1 MLFTLRIFIWFNL
14 ISSLC
19 VVVSWFTVFF
29 HLSKLALMSSLYV
42 AVSWF
47 TVFSGFFMSSTVESW
62 WGHSG
67 VRDFL
72 CLDSCVYYFCTSGRV
87 YLCAQLWLEEM
98 SNLTFESGI
107 ICTSHKL
114 IAKNAKIRTRWS
126 TVLWQW
132 DRIKALGPSLTCSYD
147 IRCSTTKNR
156 CQHIPS
162 IEKEGVWVAVDHAS
176 RVLSFSNAFVRSH
189 VVMISQN
196 QFFWPLLLLTCCYI
210 YLKFF
215 SQIIPSNN
223 FENLFKHISILLL
236 LWKLSFLENC
246 CDVFPSL

>member
-1 MLFTLRIFIWFNL
+1 
-14 ISSLC
+14 
-19 VVVSWFTVFF
+19 
-29 HLSKLALMSSLYV
+29 
-42 AVSWF
+42 
-47 TVFSGFFMSSTVESW
+47 MSSTIESW

-72 CLDSCVYYFCTSGRV
+72 CLDSCVYCFCTSGRV
-87 YLCAQLWLEEM
+87 CVHSCDLREM

-107 ICTSHKL
+107 ICTSYKL